1 MKRNDVIRRVDL
13 HIIMVIMGIYIS
25 FLIVANVLASKLF
38 FINGRWAMTAG
49 VIAYPITFLMTDI
62 VNEVWGKSVA
72 QRFVAIGFLANLLMV
87 GLFAIGVWLP
97 PAPFWGSQAAFQD
110 VLGSVPRMVLAS
122 MAAYIASQTWDVWI
136 FNYIKRK
143 MRLGLWFRNNV
154 STITSQIIDSAIFM
168 TIAFVGTMTA
178 PELWVMFITY
188 MVVKGIIALLDTPL
202 CYIGVRIVENKR
214 GKQ

>member
-1 MKRNDVIRRVDL
+1 M
-13 HIIMVIMGIYIS
+13 
-25 FLIVANVLASKLF
+25 ANVLASKLF

-97 PAPFWGSQAAFQD
+97 PAPIWGSQAAFQD

-136 FNYIKRK
+136 SDYIKRK

-154 STITSQIIDSAIFM
+154 STITSQIIDSAISM

-202 CYIGVRIVENKR
+202 CYLGVKWANGRDE
-214 GKQ
+214 

>member
-1 MKRNDVIRRVDL
+1 
-13 HIIMVIMGIYIS
+13 
-25 FLIVANVLASKLF
+25 
-38 FINGRWAMTAG
+38 MTAG

-97 PAPFWGSQAAFQD
+97 PAPIWGSQAAFQD

-136 FNYIKRK
+136 SDYIKRK

-154 STITSQIIDSAIFM
+154 STITSQIIDSAVFL
-168 TIAFVGTMTA
+168 TIGFAGVM
-178 PELWVMFITY
+178 PWEDLIVMFVTY
-188 MVVKGIIALLDTPL
+188 VVAKFIIAVIDTPFAYL
-202 CYIGVRIVENKR
+202 GVALVRR
-214 GKQ
+214 YGKDD

>member
-97 PAPFWGSQAAFQD
+97 PAPFWGDQVAFQT

-122 MAAYIASQTWDVWI
+122 MAAYLVSQTWDVWV
-136 FNYIKRK
+136 FHLIKK
-143 MRLGLWFRNNV
+143 KSRLGLWFRNNL
-154 STITSQIIDSAIFM
+154 STITSQVIDSAIFM
-168 TIAFVGTMTA
+168 TIAFAGTMTA
-178 PELWVMFITY
+178 PELWIMFITY